1 MQDLARH
8 TTDSRLKTRR
18 NRTRTRNRTGIKKMI
33 LLLAITVLACTP
45 TFSQEKSEIMN
56 QDPTGL
62 EITLDD
68 YHWKNRVIVLFASS
82 SENERYKTQWDE
94 FAADEEGLSERDI
107 VLISI
112 FDQGKSRINGQEI
125 TAVSTETIKQRLGE
139 SGSRFTVILIG
150 KDGTTK
156 LRKHE
161 ILSVVELY
169 RTIDSMPMRQW
180 EMRDRTS
187 GSEDG
192 GS

>member
-1 MQDLARH
+1 M
-8 TTDSRLKTRR
+8 
-18 NRTRTRNRTGIKKMI
+18 KKVI
-33 LLLAITVLACTP
+33 LLLAITVLAYTA

-56 QDPTGL
+56 QDQSGL
-62 EITLDD
+62 EIALDD
-68 YHWKNRVIVLFASS
+68 YHWKNRVLVLFASS
-82 SENERYKTQWDE
+82 RENEQYKTQWDE
-94 FAADEEGLSERDI
+94 FAADEDGLSERDI

-112 FDQGKSRINGQEI
+112 FDQGKSQINGQEI

-169 RTIDSMPMRQW
+169 RTIDSMPMRQR